1 VFLFWPAM
9 SVLGFLVLAGF
20 VIALGTASTTRYE
33 RERQPSGEPPP
44 EPNVAGEQVPDDGS
58 GLGAAY
64 PTPATGVAGS
74 GSAASELR
82 SPVGVAT
89 HPAGRRTVSLS
100 APTGWWLVDESDDA
114 GGTVL
119 AGPFP
124 DTLEAECAALVDDLP
139 ATTRTVFGARRADGA
154 LVRRHSPEELA
165 WLAELGEQLD
175 RLGDDWDSLLSDT
188 DELTTLVVDVTAALV
203 DAGLTLHDCDGHTPT
218 SGAAGGVCLTPV
230 GRSGILVSWRPHDR
244 MSLHHVRG
252 TDVGAAVQR
261 AMNGAVAEVLT
272 QTGFAVEPF
281 GATGCHL
288 VTGAEF

>member
-20 VIALGTASTTRYE
+20 VIALGIASTTRYE
-33 RERQPSGEPPP
+33 RERQPGGEPLH
-44 EPNVAGEQVPDDGS
+44 EPNVAGEPVPGDDDGFS
-58 GLGAAY
+58 AGLPG
-64 PTPATGVAGS
+64 PAGGLIGS
-74 GSAASELR
+74 GSAPSGQR

-89 HPAGRRTVSLS
+89 HPAGRRTVPLS
-100 APTGWWLVDESDDA
+100 APTGWWLVDESADA
-114 GGTVL
+114 GGAVL

-124 DTLEAECAALVDDLP
+124 DTLEAECAALVDNLP
-139 ATTRTVFGARRADGA
+139 AGTRTVFGARRADGA

-175 RLGDDWDSLLSDT
+175 RLGDDWDALLSDT

-203 DAGLTLHDCDGHTPT
+203 DAGLTLHDCDGHSP
-218 SGAAGGVCLTPV
+218 SPSAAGGVCLTPV
-230 GRSGILVSWRPHDR
+230 GRSGILVAWRQHDR

-261 AMNGAVAEVLT
+261 AMNDAVADVLI
-272 QTGFAVEPF
+272 QTGFMVEPF
-281 GATGCHL
+281 GSTGCHL
-288 VTGAEF
+288 VTGAEL